1 MKGVLTTG
9 IVTGAPD
16 GCKCNLVHPS
26 MWEILTTKWKYFKV
40 RLDEVSDLCLLLC
53 PIQWGWIA
61 DVWGRRPAMITGIC
75 GTIFS
80 TLLFGTSQTFVW
92 AVAAR
97 FLWGLLNGNL
107 VVGKTYM
114 SEVSVWLSLHA

>member
-1 MKGVLTTG
+1 M
-9 IVTGAPD
+9 
-16 GCKCNLVHPS
+16 
-26 MWEILTTKWKYFKV
+26 
-40 RLDEVSDLCLLLC
+40 
-53 PIQWGWIA
+53 IA
-61 DVWGRRPAMITGIC
+61 GIC

-80 TLLFGTSQTFVW
+80 TLLFGTSQTFLW

-114 SEVSVWLSLHA
+114 SEVCSVCVWV